1 MLELTVVALALLGPS
16 LRSQPLPHRARTPAL
31 AAPPPPLNQ
40 DDLSAAALV
49 AGTAIGGGFLA
60 LPYTTAPAGAAPSA
74 CILVGCWLLLNLQS
88 AILAEL
94 LIGESASNDSGGDVS
109 YSSLA
114 RSTLGG
120 GGERAVGTL
129 FVVLMVATLA
139 SQLSKAGGLVAPL
152 LGLPYAA
159 GVVGVAASL
168 AAFSA
173 ANTPRLVSRA
183 NGVLT
188 AGFAASLAVLCAFG
202 ARLADPALLVR
213 ADWAACPASIPSVL
227 QLLVFCEVIPTLVA
241 LLGSRARVRR
251 ALRLGST
258 ALLAIQL
265 CWSTL
270 GIALAPYDAAASG
283 LAADP
288 IAGLLALSSPVAAA
302 VTALGLCASTT
313 TVLGTNLALR
323 QFFDDASADDDGP
336 ERRRRPARA
345 GAFFALATLVPAL
358 AAASSADVFYAAIDF
373 AGAYPVAL
381 LWLAAPPLMALRR
394 ADGASLPPRP
404 LLFALV
410 AGALAFVGFNLATDG
425 ARLLGLAGAVGRWQR
440 G

>member
-1 MLELTVVALALLGPS
+1 M
-16 LRSQPLPHRARTPAL
+16 
-31 AAPPPPLNQ
+31 
-40 DDLSAAALV
+40 
-49 AGTAIGGGFLA
+49 
-60 LPYTTAPAGAAPSA
+60 
-74 CILVGCWLLLNLQS
+74 LVGSWLLLNLQS
-88 AILAEL
+88 AILADL
-94 LIGESASNDSGGDVS
+94 LVDEAASKDVDGDVS

-159 GVVGVAASL
+159 GVVVVAASL

-188 AGFAASLAVLCAFG
+188 AGFATSLAVLCVFG

-288 IAGLLALSSPVAAA
+288 IAGLLAL
-302 VTALGLCASTT
+302 
-313 TVLGTNLALR
+313 
-323 QFFDDASADDDGP
+323 
-336 ERRRRPARA
+336 
-345 GAFFALATLVPAL
+345 
-358 AAASSADVFYAAIDF
+358 
-373 AGAYPVAL
+373 
-381 LWLAAPPLMALRR
+381 
-394 ADGASLPPRP
+394 
-404 LLFALV
+404 
-410 AGALAFVGFNLATDG
+410 
-425 ARLLGLAGAVGRWQR
+425 
-440 G
+440 

>member
-1 MLELTVVALALLGPS
+1 MHLALAALALLGPP
-16 LRSQPLPHRARTPAL
+16 LRSRPLPHRARTPSL
-31 AAPPPPLNQ
+31 AAPPPPLDE

-74 CILVGCWLLLNLQS
+74 CVLVGCWFLLNLQS

-94 LIGESASNDSGGDVS
+94 LVSASNDSGSDVS

-159 GVVGVAASL
+159 GVVVVAASL

-283 LAADP
+283 FAADP

-323 QFFDDASADDDGP
+323 QFFDDASAADGP
-336 ERRRRPARA
+336 ARRRRPARA

>member
-1 MLELTVVALALLGPS
+1 MLELTVVALALLGPP
-16 LRSQPLPHRARTPAL
+16 LRLRPLPHRARTPAL
-31 AAPPPPLNQ
+31 AAPPPPLDE

-74 CILVGCWLLLNLQS
+74 CVLVGCWILLNFQS

-94 LIGESASNDSGGDVS
+94 LLEESNDSDGDVS

-159 GVVGVAASL
+159 GVVVVAASL

-323 QFFDDASADDDGP
+323 QFFDDASAADDGP

-358 AAASSADVFYAAIDF
+358 AAASSADVFSTQRLM
-373 AGAYPVAL
+373 PAL
-381 LWLAAPPLMALRR
+381 IRWRCSGSPLRR
-394 ADGASLPPRP
+394 
-404 LLFALV
+404 
-410 AGALAFVGFNLATDG
+410 
-425 ARLLGLAGAVGRWQR
+425 
-440 G
+440 

>member
-1 MLELTVVALALLGPS
+1 MLELTVVALALLGPP
-16 LRSQPLPHRARTPAL
+16 LRLRPLPHRARTPAL
-31 AAPPPPLNQ
+31 AAPPPPLDE

-74 CILVGCWLLLNLQS
+74 CVLVGCWLLLNLQS

-94 LIGESASNDSGGDVS
+94 LVDESASNDSGGDVS

-159 GVVGVAASL
+159 GVVVVAASL

-323 QFFDDASADDDGP
+323 QFFDDASAADDGP

-345 GAFFALATLVPAL
+345 GVFFALATLVPAL

>member
-1 MLELTVVALALLGPS
+1 MSS
-16 LRSQPLPHRARTPAL
+16 LDACSII
-31 AAPPPPLNQ
+31 
-40 DDLSAAALV
+40 

-74 CILVGCWLLLNLQS
+74 CVLVGCWRLLNLQS
-88 AILAEL
+88 VILAEL
-94 LIGESASNDSGGDVS
+94 LVGESAAKDGDGDVS

-323 QFFDDASADDDGP
+323 QFFDDASAADGP
-336 ERRRRPARA
+336 ARRRRPARA